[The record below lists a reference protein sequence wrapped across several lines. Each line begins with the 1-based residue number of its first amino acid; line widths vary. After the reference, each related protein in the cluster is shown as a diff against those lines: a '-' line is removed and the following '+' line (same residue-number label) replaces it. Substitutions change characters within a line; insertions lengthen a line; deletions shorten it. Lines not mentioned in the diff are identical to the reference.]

1 MATKQ
6 RNRPSRANRLRRQDR
21 RTTLR
26 VPATLEAELSRTARQ
41 LGTSENEALV
51 YLAQLGAGAAKRQRA
66 LRQVTARRR
75 KAVAGSQGAG
85 TEAFP
90 SPQEARGA
98 ILADRTDR
106 S

>member
-6 RNRPSRANRLRRQDR
+6 RDRASRARAPRREGR

-26 VPATLEAELSRTARQ
+26 VPVALEAELSRTARE

-51 YLAQLGAGAAKRQRA
+51 HLAQIGARATRRQRD
-66 LRQVTARRR
+66 LSRLIGRRR
-75 KAVAGSQGAG
+75 AAVSGSARPAP
-85 TEAFP
+85 EELP
-90 SPQEARGA
+90 SPQEMREA
-98 ILADRTDR
+98 ILLDR

>member
-6 RNRPSRANRLRRQDR
+6 RSRPSRASAPRREGR

-26 VPATLEAELSRTARQ
+26 VPAVLEAELSRTARE

-51 YLAQLGAGAAKRQRA
+51 HLAQIGAGAAKRQRD
-66 LRQVTARRR
+66 LRKVTAGRRA
-75 KAVAGSQGAG
+75 AVSGSTRSG
-85 TEAFP
+85 TEALP
-90 SPQEARGA
+90 SPQEMREA
-98 ILADRTDR
+98 ILVDR